1 MNDVRRSGWSG
12 RSLAVRLLLAQG
24 LVVLASVGTA
34 VAVASFVGPP
44 LFHHHM
50 LEAGQ
55 APSSPELAHIEQAY
69 IDASA
74 VSLGFALV
82 IALACAFAV
91 TWYVSRRL
99 QRPVSVMT
107 QAADALAKGSYAVR
121 VPPTGAGPELDTLAD
136 SFNLMAERLERV
148 EDTRRRLLSDL
159 AHEMRTPLATL
170 HVYVEGLEEGV
181 ATWDDDTSRVIRGQ
195 LERLT
200 RLAEDLDDVSRAE
213 EGRIALEPEDVDV
226 PDLLRAA
233 SENVRAAY
241 AAKGVQL
248 VVDPGAEGAKV
259 RVDRQRVGQ
268 VLGNLLSNALRH
280 TPTGGRVSLSTRV
293 DRHGVVV
300 DVTDTGDGL
309 TAEQLSHV
317 FERFYRGDTAR
328 DRDHGG
334 SGIGLTISKALV
346 EAHGGRIS
354 ATSAGPGQGSTFTVV
369 LPGVGARPVRDRAGA

>member
-1 MNDVRRSGWSG
+1 VNATRRSGWSG

-44 LFHHHM
+44 LFHQHM
-50 LEAGQ
+50 LEAGHT
-55 APSSPELAHIEQAY
+55 PSSPELVHIEQAY

-74 VSLGFALV
+74 VSLGVALV

-99 QRPVSVMT
+99 QRPVSAMT
-107 QAADALAKGSYAVR
+107 VAAGDLARGSYAVR

-181 ATWDDDTSRVIRGQ
+181 ATWDEETSRVITGQ

-213 EGRIALEPEDVDV
+213 EGRIALELEDQSVAE
-226 PDLLRAA
+226 LLAA
-233 SENVRAAY
+233 AHEHVRAAY
-241 AAKGVQL
+241 AAKGVRL
-248 VVDPGAEGAKV
+248 DVDAGDPDC
-259 RVDRQRVGQ
+259 RTRIDRQRIGQ

-280 TPTGGRVSLSTRV
+280 SPSGSGVTLSARPDADRVV
-293 DRHGVVV
+293 IEVA
-300 DVTDTGDGL
+300 DTGDGL
-309 TAEQLSHV
+309 TAEQLPHV
-317 FERFYRGDTAR
+317 FERFYRGDSAR

-354 ATSAGPGQGSTFTVV
+354 AQSAGPGRGSTFTVV
-369 LPGVGARPVRDRAGA
+369 LPGDRAAH

>member
-1 MNDVRRSGWSG
+1 MNATRRTGWGG

-44 LFHHHM
+44 LFHQHM
-50 LEAGQ
+50 LEAGHT
-55 APSSPELAHIEQAY
+55 PSSPELVHIEQAY

-74 VSLGFALV
+74 VSLGVALA
-82 IALACAFAV
+82 IAVACAFAV

-99 QRPVSVMT
+99 QRPVSAMT
-107 QAADALAKGSYAVR
+107 RAADELARGSYAVR

-170 HVYVEGLEEGV
+170 QVYVEGLEEGV
-181 ATWDDDTSRVIRGQ
+181 ATWDDDTSGVIRGQ

-213 EGRIALEPEDVDV
+213 EGRIALALELQPVGE
-226 PDLLRAA
+226 LLAA
-233 SENVRAAY
+233 AHQAAQAAY
-241 AAKGVQL
+241 AAKGVRL
-248 VVDPGAEGAKV
+248 VLEPGDHDCSS
-259 RVDRQRVGQ
+259 RVDRQRIGQ
-268 VLGNLLSNALRH
+268 VLGNLLSNSLRH
-280 TPTGGRVSLSTRV
+280 TPAG
-293 DRHGVVV
+293 GVVTLSAACERDRV
-300 DVTDTGDGL
+300 VIEVADTGEGL
-309 TAEQLSHV
+309 TAEQLPHV
-317 FERFYRGDTAR
+317 FERFYRGDSAR

-346 EAHGGRIS
+346 EAHGGRVS
-354 ATSAGPGQGSTFTVV
+354 VRSDGPGRGATFTVT
-369 LPGVGARPVRDRAGA
+369 LLLAGWAT

>member
-1 MNDVRRSGWSG
+1 MSTGRRGGWSE

-34 VAVASFVGPP
+34 VAVAAFVGPP
-44 LFHHHM
+44 LFHQHM
-50 LEAGQ
+50 LEAGHT
-55 APSSPELAHIEQAY
+55 PSSPELAHIEQAY
-69 IDASA
+69 LDASV
-74 VSLGFALV
+74 VSLGVALA
-82 IALACAFAV
+82 IAVACAFAV

-99 QRPVSVMT
+99 ERPLSAMT
-107 QAADALAKGSYAVR
+107 RAAGELARGSYAVR

-136 SFNLMAERLERV
+136 SFNLMAERLEQV

-181 ATWDDDTSRVIRGQ
+181 AVWDEETSRVMTAQ
-195 LERLT
+195 LARLT

-213 EGRIALEPEDVDV
+213 EGRIALELDDVVV
-226 PDLLRAA
+226 PDLLRTA

-241 AAKGVQL
+241 AAKGVRL
-248 VVDPGAEGAKV
+248 VVDPGADGTTA
-259 RVDRQRVGQ
+259 RLDRQRMGQ

-280 TPTGGRVSLSTRV
+280 TPAGGQVSLSARA
-293 DRHGVVV
+293 DRDGVVV
-300 DVTDTGDGL
+300 QVSDTGDGL

-346 EAHGGRIS
+346 EAHGGRIA
-354 ATSAGPGQGSTFTVV
+354 ATSAGAGQGSTFTVH
-369 LPGVGARPVRDRAGA
+369 LPAPAH

>member
-1 MNDVRRSGWSG
+1 MTAMRRGGWSG

-24 LVVLASVGTA
+24 IVVLASVGTA

-44 LFHHHM
+44 LFHQHM
-50 LEAGQ
+50 LEAGHT
-55 APSSPELAHIEQAY
+55 PSSPELVHIEQAY

-74 VSLGFALV
+74 VSLGVALA

-99 QRPVSVMT
+99 QRPVSAMT
-107 QAADALAKGSYAVR
+107 SAAGELARGSYSVR

-136 SFNLMAERLERV
+136 SFNLMAERLERI

-181 ATWDDDTSRVIRGQ
+181 ATWDDETSRVITGQ

-213 EGRIALEPEDVDV
+213 EGRIALELEDQSVPE
-226 PDLLRAA
+226 LLAA
-233 SENVRAAY
+233 AHEHARSAY
-241 AAKGVQL
+241 AAKGVRL
-248 VVDPGAEGAKV
+248 VLDTGDPDCRT
-259 RVDRQRVGQ
+259 RVDRQRIGQ

-280 TPTGGRVSLSTRV
+280 SPSGGGVTLSARP
-293 DRHGVVV
+293 DGDWVVIEV
-300 DVTDTGDGL
+300 ADTGDGL
-309 TAEQLSHV
+309 TTEQLPHV
-317 FERFYRGDTAR
+317 FERFYRGDSAR

-354 ATSAGPGQGSTFTVV
+354 AQSAGPGQGSTFTVV
-369 LPGVGARPVRDRAGA
+369 LPRAHPAHPAN